1 MKSFPQIQEA
11 LGSLPDYPKIYLLGS
26 TGAGKTSIV
35 RAILDTASDAFPST
49 LQTRTTVAPTEYVI
63 SSTLPFKSSFIFKG
77 QDDIENSLLEILE
90 TAIEKAI
97 VFENNT
103 QLDNSYTL
111 ISYLEETPDERFR
124 LKYILSEDLLKELDR
139 YIIDTIMP
147 KIEKNAEEEKL
158 LNSKKIRAEIEYLV
172 KRILDAIIEKAKE
185 ICPDYK
191 LFSDEIY
198 TIENITDKKEFI
210 SRNKALLK
218 SEVNSISP
226 LIEYARIEGNLL
238 ASWIP
243 SEYEFILIDGEGI
256 GHNLKELK
264 SSLSTRHLDFF
275 NFSDSILLVEK
286 SDDPFIT
293 GGKNAIE
300 TIFLNGYSKKFKLVF
315 SKTDKL
321 DSKDY
326 KPILNKR
333 VGNIENALKESNIQ
347 FNLNQNQ
354 KYYLSNLDKT
364 ANEITQKEIIRFFQN
379 IREDFKNHKENL
391 IDLEYDFEALFL
403 NLNTTDFLKKWDEQL
418 RNEHWAIVK
427 AFSKRMS
434 LKEGE
439 YRYLKPIL
447 EYHTIIM
454 QEINLFL
461 QKPNQLNSE
470 VYYAQN
476 QIKQKFST
484 KLLQYIRN
492 EFMISCEK
500 DWQNAFAQSGEGS
513 SKIRKL
519 LIQKIF
525 NNFIPK
531 EVDSDGF
538 TQLKLQ
544 IKNYLIA
551 AGAKEVSNT
560 IKISI
565 KKVEIKNIYGFRNL
579 EWTLNPNTNILIGKN
594 GVGKS
599 SVLKILDAQF
609 SENNK
614 RNILQKFKNPTVKIT
629 INKEYE
635 NGGNKD
641 IAIEDNAHLQNID
654 IILIDT
660 FDIAPQSVS
669 ECKENCDKEQSLL
682 DSELVGLMPR
692 FDAYQI
698 KLNKKFEEKNTT
710 NKAEITRILEA
721 ITNGSVEEAVKI
733 QKLKEDEN
741 NIKSEIYKP
750 LNDFR
755 AVIDGM
761 FKDTNKKINLEVIEK
776 SFSISSQEN
785 ELDPVDLSSG
795 EKQILIIFLT
805 ILLKENKPYI
815 LMMDE
820 PENSLHSEWQINF
833 VNNIRKLNQ
842 NVQIIIATHNPLLM
856 LDRDGDEIG
865 IISVDNET
873 VDTNGIGTKYLDVS
887 ATLLNYPQISS
898 LVGKSMQEKIHKL
911 FFLKTKDNLSED
923 DKNEKNKLEI
933 ELGQTVASN
942 FIYDRHYLQFLKFI
956 QKNKE
961 IDFDKLTEISDEE
974 MNALLGEFKDL
985 FQ

>member
-1 MKSFPQIQEA
+1 MKSFLQIQEA
-11 LGSLPDYPKIYLLGS
+11 LGSLPNYPKIYLLGS

-103 QLDNSYTL
+103 QPDNSYTL

-124 LKYILSEDLLKELDR
+124 LKYILSEDLLKEFDR

-147 KIEKNAEEEKL
+147 KIEKNTEEEKL

-172 KRILDAIIEKAKE
+172 KRILDAITEKAKE

-210 SRNKALLK
+210 FRNKALLK

-226 LIEYARIEGNLL
+226 LIEYARIEGDLP

-286 SDDPFIT
+286 SDDPFIA

-321 DSKDY
+321 DNRDY
-326 KPILNKR
+326 KPILDKR

-347 FNLNQNQ
+347 FNLNQSQ
-354 KYYLSNLDKT
+354 KYYLSNLDKA
-364 ANEITQKEIIRFFQN
+364 ANETTQKEIIKFFQN

-470 VYYAQN
+470 VYYSQN
-476 QIKQKFST
+476 QIKQEFST

-492 EFMISCEK
+492 EFMIGCEK

-531 EVDSDGF
+531 EMDSDGF
-538 TQLKLQ
+538 RQLKLQ

-565 KKVEIKNIYGFRNL
+565 KKIEIKNIYGFRNL

-594 GVGKS
+594 GAGKS

-682 DSELVGLMPR
+682 DSELVRLMPR

-710 NKAEITRILEA
+710 NKTEITRILEA
-721 ITNGSVEEAVKI
+721 ITSGNVEEAVKI
-733 QKLKEDEN
+733 QKLKENEN
-741 NIKSEIYKP
+741 NIKSEVYKP

-865 IISVDNET
+865 IISIDNET

-898 LVGKSMQEKIHKL
+898 LVGKSMQEKIHKI
-911 FFLKTKDNLSED
+911 FSLKTKDNLSED
-923 DKNEKNKLEI
+923 DKNEKNELEI
-933 ELGQTVASN
+933 ELGKTVASN

-956 QKNKE
+956 QENKE
-961 IDFDKLTEISDEE
+961 IDFDKLTEISEDE